1 MNFISKYITNKQV
14 NGKEVNDLKDFNGMG
29 NAIWNFI
36 LLVYKTKWDAL
47 YMDNNT
53 NTLRA
58 KISSKFTL
66 RVMPNKNNNKKEI
79 AKLVP
84 VSIEKVPPPPPLPAK
99 SKNEINTISKYFKGN
114 KTMTNPTKLTK
125 SYAQASKQLANTSE
139 VLRIKESFLTLN
151 ANQIN
156 QVNNIVK
163 GNPKPKPHIQMTTKG
178 PSRKQ
183 VIIPISNDN
192 NNLFIKNSMFYVA
205 NINRLLRNAI
215 LEVAVDFIRSDPISL
230 VIVTNKITSQ
240 SDLQIISQY
249 IKKSEDINEL
259 QIEKPRLLQS
269 KLYLKI
275 IGFDDIKLASRPKV
289 IKVLPKS
296 DMSIVWI
303 DIWDHQSGSKA
314 KCLINW
320 YFNVGRYIT
329 TIREANMNLG
339 VPQCKNC

>member
-1 MNFISKYITNKQV
+1 LDLKSIKDSLNFISKYITNKQV

-36 LLVYKTKWDAL
+36 LLVYKAKWDAL

-53 NTLRA
+53 NTLRG

-79 AKLVP
+79 VKLVP

-99 SKNEINTISKYFKGN
+99 SKNKINTISKYFKGN

-151 ANQIN
+151 ANQID

-178 PSRKQ
+178 PSRK
-183 VIIPISNDN
+183 
-192 NNLFIKNSMFYVA
+192 
-205 NINRLLRNAI
+205 
-215 LEVAVDFIRSDPISL
+215 
-230 VIVTNKITSQ
+230 
-240 SDLQIISQY
+240 
-249 IKKSEDINEL
+249 
-259 QIEKPRLLQS
+259 
-269 KLYLKI
+269 
-275 IGFDDIKLASRPKV
+275 
-289 IKVLPKS
+289 
-296 DMSIVWI
+296 
-303 DIWDHQSGSKA
+303 
-314 KCLINW
+314 
-320 YFNVGRYIT
+320 
-329 TIREANMNLG
+329 
-339 VPQCKNC
+339 